1 MFFSAIT
8 KNLTWEIFTKKNH
21 YYGGSLK
28 NLSFREGGQ
37 EKSIYR
43 GELPEKGRGL
53 GQFADLR
60 GVLRAGWCY

>member
-1 MFFSAIT
+1 MFFSVMT
-8 KNLTWEIFTKKNH
+8 KNLTLGNFHQKIQ

-28 NLSFREGGQ
+28 NLSFRGWEGQ

-43 GELPEKGRGL
+43 GKLPEKGRGL

-60 GVLRAGWCY
+60 GV